1 MALDFGS
8 INRCNYISA
17 NVSTWNAPEKARG
30 ESTLATLD
38 KERKTLLQRRI
49 EIQSQI
55 EGDRRELQQ
64 TQTELK
70 KSVVRSPASGT
81 ILQLNLR
88 NGGQV
93 VREAE
98 PIAKI
103 APSNTTLVVK
113 ARDRL
118 EDVGK
123 VAVGQQVQMRS
134 TYPYPDYATLKGK
147 VSAIAP
153 DATTPQRNE
162 TTTSGAVLPFYEVTI
177 QPLKIEFNK
186 GDRQYSVQPGM
197 DMTADTISREETVL
211 TFILRKASLI
221 TDL

>member
-1 MALDFGS
+1 M
-8 INRCNYISA
+8 
-17 NVSTWNAPEKARG
+17 
-30 ESTLATLD
+30 
-38 KERKTLLQRRI
+38 
-49 EIQSQI
+49 